1 MLANRLVNARRTVF
15 LETPA
20 SWRVRDTDSTMITP
34 AALLT
39 DCFSADELY
48 TESKRIKKPKF
59 TRDCLLLRARMLR
72 LPAH

>member
-48 TESKRIKKPKF
+48 T
-59 TRDCLLLRARMLR
+59 
-72 LPAH
+72 